1 MIPYRRVVMAGVDR
15 RNDRRPFPVGRY
27 RPGGGTVLPEAART
41 VECRRSREP
50 TMSVDPKLLEILVC
64 PITKVSVRMLGRQK
78 LAVLNRAIAEGHVKH
93 MHGAVVDTPLD
104 EALVT
109 SDGRTV
115 YRVDDGIPIMLEDS
129 AIPTEQLA
137 DW

>member
-1 MIPYRRVVMAGVDR
+1 
-15 RNDRRPFPVGRY
+15 
-27 RPGGGTVLPEAART
+27 
-41 VECRRSREP
+41 
-50 TMSVDPKLLEILVC
+50 MSVDPKLLEILVC
-64 PITKVSVRMLGRQK
+64 PITKVSVRMLGKQK
-78 LAVLNRAIAEGHVKH
+78 LAVLNRAIAEGDVRH
-93 MHGAVVDTPLD
+93 MHGAVVDSPLD

-115 YRVDDGIPIMLEDS
+115 YRVDDGIPIMLEDL